1 MWKHAREILIGKPLR
16 NEALGGQKYSVLT
29 GLPILSSDA
38 ISSVAY
44 ASEEILIVLIG
55 IGTLAYEQLAFVSG
69 AIILLLMIVTF
80 SYMQTIPAYPNGGG
94 SFVVASDNLGTL
106 PGLTAG
112 ASLSVG
118 YILTVAVSISSGT
131 AAVTSAFPALL
142 PYTVPICLCFLLLL
156 TLGNLRGIREASRI
170 FSIPTYAFIAL
181 MLITILVGVIKFAVT
196 GGTPHAAQPLPVK
209 QNLSLMLLLSAFSNG
224 CAALTGVEAVSNSIP
239 NFKEPQIKNAKRVLL
254 LLSLFVLLLFGG
266 VSILANLYHAVPAH
280 DNTVL
285 SQIVCRIYGG
295 GFMYYLIQGVTMIL
309 LVMAANTSFSGFPQ
323 LASLM
328 GHDGYAPRQL
338 AMRGDRLGFSNG
350 ILALSAVAGV
360 LIVVFR
366 GNTNALIPLYA
377 IGVFISF
384 TLSQF
389 GMFKHWLRRRATEPH
404 WLHKA
409 VINGFGAFVTAVVVL
424 IIGTTKFT
432 RGAWFVIVLIPLL
445 VIGMLVIRKHY
456 ADVAQ
461 QLKVSNDELE
471 REGIDD
477 KLYRNRVI
485 VPVASINRASLRA
498 LRYAMTIS
506 DHVVA
511 FSVVIDEETE
521 KKVREKYAHLHTK
534 VPLVVRYSPYRKIVE
549 PLLEFI
555 ESEEYQYKKGD
566 MVTVIL
572 PEFEV
577 HSRWEKFLHN
587 GSGRYIARQLL
598 RYKHIVVATM
608 PLQLKSDEGLLKIW
622 EPGPAR
628 KGAVSHPADTAKGT
642 VPAQAGSA
650 SKV

>member
-1 MWKHAREILIGKPLR
+1 MFTRLKTIFIGKPLK
-16 NEALGGQKYSVLT
+16 NEAIGDQKYSVLF

-44 ASEEILIVLIG
+44 ASEEILLVLAVVG
-55 IGTLAYEQLAFVSG
+55 ALAYEQLAYVSG
-69 AIILLLMIVTF
+69 AIILLLLIVTF
-80 SYMQTIPAYPNGGG
+80 SYLQTIPAYPNGGG
-94 SFVVASDNLGTL
+94 SFVVATDNLGTL
-106 PGLTAG
+106 PGLIAG
-112 ASLSVG
+112 ASLSVD

-131 AAVTSAFPALL
+131 AAITSAVPALL
-142 PYTVPICLCFLLLL
+142 PYTVPICLGILLLL

-170 FSIPTYAFIAL
+170 FSIPTYTFIAL
-181 MLITILVGVIKFAVT
+181 MLVTIIVGIVRFVAFGAPPAAHT
-196 GGTPHAAQPLPVK
+196 LHARENLTPI
-209 QNLSLMLLLSAFSNG
+209 LLLSAFSNG
-224 CAALTGVEAVSNSIP
+224 CAALTGVEAVSNSVP

-266 VSILANLYHAVPAH
+266 VSILANLYHAVPLP

-285 SQIVCRIYGG
+285 SQIVYSVYGG
-295 GFMYYLIQGVTMIL
+295 GFMYYLVQIVTMVI

-323 LASLM
+323 LASLI
-328 GHDGYAPRQL
+328 GREGYAPRQL

-350 ILALSAVAGV
+350 IIALAAVAGV

-366 GNTNALIPLYA
+366 GSTNELIPLYA

-598 RYKHIVVATM
+598 KYKHIVVATM
-608 PLQLKSDEGLLKIW
+608 PLQLKNQEGLLKIW
-622 EPGPAR
+622 EPE
-628 KGAVSHPADTAKGT
+628 
-642 VPAQAGSA
+642 AGEKDNA
-650 SKV
+650 APPVDAEPKPEEQHTR